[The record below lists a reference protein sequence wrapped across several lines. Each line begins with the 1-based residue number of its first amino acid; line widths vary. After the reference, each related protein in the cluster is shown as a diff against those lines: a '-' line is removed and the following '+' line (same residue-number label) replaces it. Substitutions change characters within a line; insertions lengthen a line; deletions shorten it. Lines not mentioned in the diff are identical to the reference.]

1 MNRADPPPPAGPSP
15 AAAAGFAAHG
25 LGFDRVS
32 MSRDGQRVLS
42 DISLTVGR
50 GEMVV
55 IVGASGSGKSTL
67 LRLAAGLETP
77 DAGRIVIDGAVVND
91 TPPAARDVAMVFQ
104 DFALY
109 PHMTVFQN
117 MALPLLMR
125 RLSWLERLPVVG
137 ALVPGRAARL
147 GEVRAEVDAAA
158 GRLGLTPL
166 LRRFPGQLSGGQRQ
180 RTALGRAL
188 VRQPRVFLMDEPLS
202 SLDAGLRHQ
211 LRREIVDLQRQLGA
225 TCLYVTHDQTEAMTM
240 GDRVAVMADGRLV
253 QVGPPEAIY
262 QDPEHIAVL
271 EVIGAPKANLF
282 RGADLVGDLRG
293 GGGPGPGVW
302 IGIRPEHVSP
312 DGPDAP
318 EGPRLGVRQLKRE
331 YDGREVVNLGQT
343 RVGGLPVSWIE
354 RERAAGTGAAADE
367 VDLVLPAARLWRF
380 AADGGRVR
388 P

>member
-1 MNRADPPPPAGPSP
+1 MKRSESPSLASPSP
-15 AAAAGFAAHG
+15 AAAAGFAADG
-25 LGFDRVS
+25 LSFDRVS
-32 MSRDGQRVLS
+32 MSRDGQTILS

-77 DAGRIVIDGAVVND
+77 DAGRIAIDGAVVND

-125 RLSWLERLPVVG
+125 RLTWLERLPLFG
-137 ALVPGRAARL
+137 ALVPGRAGRL
-147 GEVRAEVDAAA
+147 REVRAEVDAAA

-188 VRQPRVFLMDEPLS
+188 VRQPKVFLMDEPLS

-253 QVGPPEAIY
+253 QVGRPEAVY
-262 QDPEHIAVL
+262 QDPENIAVL
-271 EVIGAPKANLF
+271 GVIGAPKANLF
-282 RGADLVGDLRG
+282 RGADLVEDLRG
-293 GGGPGPGVW
+293 GDGPGPGAW
-302 IGIRPEHVSP
+302 IGIRPEHVSA
-312 DGPDAP
+312 DGPDAA
-318 EGPRLGVRQLKRE
+318 EGLRLKVRRVKRE

-343 RVGGLPVSWIE
+343 RVGGLPISWIE
-354 RERAAGTGAAADE
+354 REGAPEAAGDE
-367 VDLVLPAARLWRF
+367 VDLVLPESRLWRF